1 MVYSLEDIKTD
12 LKNLSEKQFYTKHII
27 RSDNWYFEEY
37 LGKNPDEVIHL
48 IDD

>member
-27 RSDNWYFEEY
+27 RSDNWYLKSIWEKIQMKSFT
-37 LGKNPDEVIHL
+37 
-48 IDD
+48 